1 MDNSSKLM
9 LFQLFLQAMSPTS
22 TLSLESSEDSRPVP
36 RTESANVSNGTDLYR
51 LVCKYKLGDA
61 ALADTNYKA
70 KLLFRKVKV
79 VINKFAVDP
88 DGRVSKRWTRQ
99 PIEVRYRMLKELTKN
114 ACWLSR
120 FEDNWAAEWL
130 LSKGVNQRKVD
141 AGRKTANQKALTDE
155 VVYVDDDGEGM
166 ISQEVVYT
174 L

>member
-1 MDNSSKLM
+1 MDDNSKLI
-9 LFQLFLQAMSPTS
+9 LFQLLLQAMSPTS
-22 TLSLESSEDSRPVP
+22 TLSLETPESSKPIP
-36 RTESANVSNGTDLYR
+36 RTESANVSNGTDLHR

-61 ALADTNYKA
+61 ALADTDYKA

-88 DGRVSKRWTRQ
+88 DGRVSKRWARQ

-114 ACWLSR
+114 VCWLSR
-120 FEDNWAAEWL
+120 FEENWAAEWL

-155 VVYVDDDGEGM
+155 VIYSDGDDDGM
-166 ISQEVVYT
+166 ITLEVVYT